1 VIVVAAI
8 AFLIGLGLMIFAIRN
23 TPGWLG
29 TGKSASAPAAPAAAP
44 TPEAAPTATI
54 APSPVDPVTLATRE
68 AALAGQLASLE
79 ARAAT
84 VATDSQAAANRAG
97 RAEGILVA
105 FAARRAIDRG
115 VGLGYLEEQ
124 LRQRFGA
131 TVPRETDTV
140 IAAARAPVTAEDLR
154 VGLETATPTLL
165 AGDDDWWAGI
175 GSELRNLVVIHKA
188 GTPSPLPGAGAADAG
203 RGQCRGGAGGSR
215 AAAGGV
221 AGGQLGRGGEPLRR
235 GAPGARH
242 AGGGGDHRR
251 SGAAGG
257 GGDRALI
264 PSASSSRRACRDGVS
279 TSGCPK
285 RHLLDGSAYR
295 SRSLGINST
304 KLQGRCRLSSWS
316 LRMPSQPSFTAP
328 VEPGSA
334 KM

>member
-188 GTPSPLPGAGAADAG
+188 GTPSPLPADRVARARRMLDAG
-203 RGQCRGGAGGSR
+203 NVEAALAEVARLPGASR
-215 AAAGGV
+215 ADNWVAAANRYV
-221 AGGQLGRGGEPLRR
+221 A
-235 GAPGARH
+235 AH
-242 AGGGGDHRR
+242 
-251 SGAAGG
+251 
-257 GGDRALI
+257 RALDTLEAAAI
-264 PSASSSRRACRDGVS
+264 TGAVAQPAGV
-279 TSGCPK
+279 G
-285 RHLLDGSAYR
+285 
-295 SRSLGINST
+295 
-304 KLQGRCRLSSWS
+304 
-316 LRMPSQPSFTAP
+316 TAP
-328 VEPGSA
+328 
-334 KM
+334 